1 MGGSDIL
8 KLSIRFIDIIRCNG
22 IIIMNMATTEGKL
35 WLNGEMVEQPDAKIH
50 VLTHSLHYGIAVFE
64 GVRAYQT
71 DDGRTAIFRLDDH
84 TDRLLGSAKIFQ
96 LDVPYDKETF
106 NQAQKDVIKQNGFDS
121 AYLRPLI
128 WIGAEKL
135 GLSSRGNSINAM
147 VAAWKWGAYL
157 GEEGIQKGIRVK
169 TSSYTH
175 HMTNVTMCKAKAA
188 SNYPVSIMANQEVT
202 RSGYDEA
209 ILMDPQGYVCQG
221 SGENLFLVKNGELH
235 TPDLGGGALDGITRR
250 TIIQFAED
258 LGIKVVERRITRD
271 EFYLADEIFMTGTA
285 AEVTPIREYD
295 DRVIG
300 CGSRG
305 PITTE
310 IQKTFFDAVQ
320 GKNDKYAHW
329 LTYVK

>member
-1 MGGSDIL
+1 
-8 KLSIRFIDIIRCNG
+8 
-22 IIIMNMATTEGKL
+22 MNMATQEGKL
-35 WLNGEMVEQPDAKIH
+35 WMNGTMIEQPDAKVH
-50 VLTHSLHYGIAVFE
+50 VLTHSLHYGMAVFE

-71 DDGRTAIFRLDDH
+71 ADNRTAIFRLKDH

-96 LDVPYDKETF
+96 MNVPFDAAVLE
-106 NQAQKDVIKQNGFDS
+106 QAQKDVVKQNNLAE
-121 AYLRPLI
+121 AYIRPLI
-128 WIGAEKL
+128 WVGAEKL
-135 GLSSRGNSINAM
+135 GLSSRDNSINAM
-147 VAAWKWGAYL
+147 VAAWHWGAYL
-157 GEEGIQKGIRVK
+157 GEDGIKNGIRVK
-169 TSSYTH
+169 TSSFTH
-175 HMTNVTMCKAKAA
+175 HMTNVTMCKAKAS

-202 RSGYDEA
+202 RNGYDEA

-221 SGENLFLVKNGELH
+221 AGENLFLVKDGVLH

-300 CGSRG
+300 NGGRG
-305 PITTE
+305 ELTE
-310 IQKTFFDAVQ
+310 KLQTLYFDVVHGRNEQ
-320 GKNDKYAHW
+320 YMDW
-329 LTYVK
+329 LSFID